1 MALMER
7 LILVPQTPHWL
18 SSFGSVGYWLSLWR
32 LLKRSVGLPATSE
45 EAVLADLIVALK
57 EASEVAL
64 RTRINTAA
72 IAAPRMA
79 AWQDVIPVDSTV
91 NNALV
96 LAGLE
101 PYDWEASTPPYL
113 AEVNAVLA
121 SNGRRICR
129 ERWCFL
135 DDDSGIE
142 SRVRQIAYYIRL
154 VSSIGRI
161 TLYFSVA
168 KWLTHRSFTN
178 RSLYTSLRPAR
189 CFFHYAWEEDIG
201 SIKADFGLDKLNEAT
216 TPVLF
221 WNGVQ
226 KLLLSRVTAY
236 AKRHPAFS
244 HLPFLILVAGE
255 AADTPEFLAVV
266 QNVVKGI
273 PDACA
278 VKPSQGTSKKD
289 VELAVSDDPTFSAAR
304 GAAFWLRMRMDWSY
318 CAESD
323 DFDGTQIMLQ
333 ETPISDG
340 HVEL

>member
-7 LILVPQTPHWL
+7 LILEPQTPHWL

-72 IAAPRMA
+72 VTAPRMA

-101 PYDWEASTPPYL
+101 PYDWEASDPPYL

-154 VSSIGRI
+154 VSFSIGRI

-168 KWLTHRSFTN
+168 KWLTHRTVSQTVPYTRLSGQQGASFTM
-178 RSLYTSLRPAR
+178 P
-189 CFFHYAWEEDIG
+189 G
-201 SIKADFGLDKLNEAT
+201 
-216 TPVLF
+216 
-221 WNGVQ
+221 
-226 KLLLSRVTAY
+226 
-236 AKRHPAFS
+236 KR
-244 HLPFLILVAGE
+244 I
-255 AADTPEFLAVV
+255 
-266 QNVVKGI
+266 
-273 PDACA
+273 
-278 VKPSQGTSKKD
+278 
-289 VELAVSDDPTFSAAR
+289 SA
-304 GAAFWLRMRMDWSY
+304 L
-318 CAESD
+318 
-323 DFDGTQIMLQ
+323 
-333 ETPISDG
+333 
-340 HVEL
+340 